1 MKTKYQFRIK
11 DYRGEYQEHLITIEA
26 PDQFTAMNM
35 INNMYPRSEGYSHS
49 LIFNDEVRG

>member
-11 DYRGEYQEHLITIEA
+11 DYHDGYQEHVITIEA
-26 PDQFTAMNM
+26 PDRATAMNTV
-35 INNMYPRSEGYSHS
+35 NNMYPRSAGYSHS